1 MEYKIT
7 MVVEDKDGL
16 PIFKM
21 STDAGMKD
29 FEENII
35 RKGENAIKENDE
47 MIEYN
52 KTHSKCCDAEIK
64 MGRCSECL
72 EGV

>member
-52 KTHSKCCDAEIK
+52 KTHSLCCDDLIIL
-64 MGRCSECL
+64 GRCKGCG